1 MGRESCIKVLQDVF
15 ERDTACVGITLTHEA
30 LEVVIEYLKEEP
42 HQLTEVD
49 LTELRHRFGNDVE
62 CVVRDMIS
70 GKEERW
76 QNG

>member
-70 GKEERW
+70 
-76 QNG
+76 